1 MLSVVNACK
10 RFGNVVAV
18 RDVSLTIGDGRTF
31 GLLGPNGAGKTT
43 MMRMILGIMAPD
55 GGTIEWN
62 GARVDEH
69 VRLRFGYLPEE
80 RGLYGRMRVRDHIV
94 YLGRLHGIS
103 KERAARAADEW
114 IARLDLTQYAQRTCG
129 ELSKGNQQK
138 VQVACAAVH
147 APDLLIL
154 DEPFTGLD
162 PVNAGILLD
171 VLADLQRRGTALVL
185 SSHEM
190 WQLERLCDE
199 FCIIA
204 QGAVRARG
212 SLAEL
217 RRAWPSRRVRI
228 APPTP
233 RVHATLEALPGAAL
247 VESNEGAVTYDL
259 APHTDCAE
267 LLRGLVATEAIVSF
281 EQIEPSLRDVYLRV
295 LGETQEA

>member
-1 MLSVVNACK
+1 MLKIAEAKK

-18 RDVSLTIGDGRTF
+18 RGVTLSISDGVTF

-43 MMRMILGIMAPD
+43 MMRMILGILAPD

-62 GARVDEH
+62 GAPIGESTRM
-69 VRLRFGYLPEE
+69 RFGYLPEE

-94 YLGRLHGIS
+94 YFGRLHGLA
-103 KERAARAADEW
+103 KERALRAADEW
-114 IARLDLTQYAQRTCG
+114 IERLDIKTYAQQACA

-138 VQVACAAVH
+138 VQVACAAAH
-147 APDLLIL
+147 RPDLLVL

-171 VLADLQRRGTALVL
+171 VLAELRRAGTTLVL

-204 QGAVRARG
+204 NGALRVRG
-212 SLAEL
+212 TLAEL
-217 RRAWPSRRVRI
+217 RRDWPVRRVRV
-228 APPTP
+228 APNAPQV
-233 RVHATLEALPGAAL
+233 RAILDALPHARVRDDAP
-247 VESNEGAVTYDL
+247 ESVTYDL
-259 APHTDCAE
+259 DPDTDCAE
-267 LLRGLVATEAIVSF
+267 LLRRLVAVASIASF
-281 EQIEPSLRDVYLRV
+281 EQIEPSLQDAYLRY
-295 LGETQEA
+295 LGAAQEA